1 MNRVSAAFKR
11 GMISLLDSQ
20 LPRRTKRLIFLASF
34 SARMKNERQFDNDT
48 LEKLN
53 KLMVLSNSD
62 SALKLPIHL
71 SKVIWNGRTLNDICA
86 DSFAEGPLS
95 TDRVAVAAEQIVNRM
110 PNWLRYGRRNDIVA
124 DVKKL
129 LLNRVEVLAA

>member
-1 MNRVSAAFKR
+1 MNRVSAALKR
-11 GMISLLDSQ
+11 GMLHVLDTQ

-34 SARMKNERQFDNDT
+34 SARMKNEKQFDSAT

-53 KLMVLSNSD
+53 RLMVLSSND

-71 SKVIWNGRTLNDICA
+71 SKVIWNGRTINDICG
-86 DSFAEGPLS
+86 DSFADGQLS
-95 TDRVAVAAEQIVNRM
+95 SDRVAIAAEQIVNRM
-110 PNWLRYGRRNDIVA
+110 PNFLRYGRRNDIVA

-129 LLNRVEVLAA
+129 LSNRFEVLAN